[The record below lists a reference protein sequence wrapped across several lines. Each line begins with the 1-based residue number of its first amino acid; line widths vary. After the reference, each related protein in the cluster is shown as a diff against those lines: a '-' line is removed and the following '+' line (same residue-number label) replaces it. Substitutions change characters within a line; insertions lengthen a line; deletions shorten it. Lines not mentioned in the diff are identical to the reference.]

1 MSRFSLFGV
10 GIGISTLVVLLIG
23 LFIGGRSASAPLQ
36 TIAQAEPN
44 GKNPLAQA
52 TLIEQRSESLSA
64 DGPFTSLNTPRLA
77 SGSRLVPAQP
87 EQPEPKPA
95 YSKIATRSIGYVPI
109 LMYHYIRE
117 VSEAE
122 DPLGFRL
129 SVRPD
134 RFAEQMAWLNQN
146 GYTTLTMGELATCLR
161 AEENCPRRPVALTF
175 DDGYADV
182 ASEALPILKRYGFTA
197 TFYIVTGFVD
207 QPGYLTRKQV
217 RELHAA
223 GMEIGSHTLSHAG
236 LTGLSIAEARREI
249 YWSKLILEEWLG
261 SEVVSFSYP
270 AGNYNAELAAIVQ
283 EVGYS
288 NAVITLAADRPR
300 ALYELPRRRV
310 MGGETIAGFPWY
322 FIPASKQ

>member
-10 GIGISTLVVLLIG
+10 LLGICTLIVLLLG
-23 LFIGGRSASAPLQ
+23 LFIGGRFVPASPQTVVSAEAYRKALSQ
-36 TIAQAEPN
+36 TEH
-44 GKNPLAQA
+44 
-52 TLIEQRSESLSA
+52 IEQRSERLQQSGQFVALS
-64 DGPFTSLNTPRLA
+64 SR
-77 SGSRLVPAQP
+77 RLVPGSRP
-87 EQPEPKPA
+87 IPPQPEPEPVSAKL
-95 YSKIATRSIGYVPI
+95 ATRSIGYVPI

-117 VSEAE
+117 VNHAD

-134 RFAEQMAWLNQN
+134 RFAEQMAWLKAN
-146 GYTTLTMGELATCLR
+146 GYTTLTMRELARCLR
-161 AEENCPRRPVALTF
+161 AEANCPRRPVALTF
-175 DDGYADV
+175 DDGYAD
-182 ASEALPILKRYGFTA
+182 AATEALPILRRYGFTA
-197 TFYIVTGFVD
+197 TFYIVTGLVD

-217 RELHAA
+217 RELHTA

-236 LTGLSIAEARREI
+236 LTGLSIKEARREI

-261 SEVVSFSYP
+261 AEVVSFSYP
-270 AGNYNAELAAIVQ
+270 AGAYNEELAAIVQ

-310 MGGETIAGFPWY
+310 MGGESIVGFPWY